1 MDLRFNVTRC
11 IRRPEM
17 EAVFKILKL
26 RVDESRLVDTRV
38 YEWRVVDLS
47 YRGEVE

>member
-1 MDLRFNVTRC
+1 MPKKSRN
-11 IRRPEM
+11 I

-26 RVDESRLVDTRV
+26 KVDKSRLVDTRV